1 MAEYKT
7 KVLIIGSGPAGY
19 TAGIYAAR
27 AGMRPV
33 LVSGLQK
40 GGQLT
45 ITTDVENFPGFPEPI
60 NGGELMQRMHDQA
73 VNVGVEIVDD
83 QISEVDFSARQF
95 VLISEGANS
104 YRAESV
110 IIATGASARWLG
122 LENEEKFRG
131 FGVSGCATCDG
142 FFYRNKDVAVVDDQ
156 ISEVDFSASP
166 FVLISEGAN
175 SYRAESVIIATGA
188 SARWLGL
195 ENEEKFRGFGVSGC
209 ATCDGFFYRNKDVA
223 VVGGGNTAAEEALYL
238 AGIARSVTLVH
249 RRDELRADKV
259 LQERIKSNPKII
271 VEWDSVID
279 DIIGGDNPKGVTEIR
294 VKNLK
299 TDKYKNIAVAGVFI
313 AIGHKPNTEIFKNAI
328 VLDNQGYIVTVP
340 GSCQTSVPGV
350 FAAGDVKD
358 SVYRQAVTAAG
369 SGCQAF
375 LEAQRFLQEE

>member
-83 QISEVDFSARQF
+83 QISEVDFSAR
-95 VLISEGANS
+95 
-104 YRAESV
+104 
-110 IIATGASARWLG
+110 
-122 LENEEKFRG
+122 
-131 FGVSGCATCDG
+131 
-142 FFYRNKDVAVVDDQ
+142 
-156 ISEVDFSASP
+156 P

-223 VVGGGNTAAEEALYL
+223 SDIVQL
-238 AGIARSVTLVH
+238 VTVCF
-249 RRDELRADKV
+249 
-259 LQERIKSNPKII
+259 
-271 VEWDSVID
+271 
-279 DIIGGDNPKGVTEIR
+279 TEIR
-294 VKNLK
+294 LLWLSAAAIRRRKK
-299 TDKYKNIAVAGVFI
+299 RFI
-313 AIGHKPNTEIFKNAI
+313 WPA
-328 VLDNQGYIVTVP
+328 
-340 GSCQTSVPGV
+340 SR
-350 FAAGDVKD
+350 AA
-358 SVYRQAVTAAG
+358 SRWFTAATNCG
-369 SGCQAF
+369 RTRFCRNASKATRKSSLSGTA
-375 LEAQRFLQEE
+375 